1 MAALDVIASE
11 LLKSANEA
19 DLNYKKTRDQAQR
32 DKAVRLR
39 KIVENLRLVTF
50 GASDLDEL
58 TDVTISAPVNGQV
71 LTYNSSTG
79 QWENQANGGGG
90 GVTQIVAG
98 TNISITP
105 AGGTGVVTINADLGS
120 TGDYGS
126 FYSNINQPIVA
137 PNTPQVVTI
146 GSTYE
151 ANGVSTIGGK
161 IYFSN
166 AGKYQFSYVAQ
177 VSSLS
182 NAQETAVFWIRYN
195 GVDYPHSATTITLQP
210 RKTSVLPSEQLMT
223 AIFTGTALNDND
235 YIELWWQSTSATSNL
250 QYVPAS
256 GTYPET
262 PSVIANVI
270 PVGGGGGGES
280 VGSKLYLFNN
290 L

>member
-1 MAALDVIASE
+1 MFRPPTKYSEYLQDVRKSIDYI
-11 LLKSANEA
+11 LK
-19 DLNYKKTRDQAQR
+19 R
-32 DKAVRLR
+32 
-39 KIVENLRLVTF
+39 
-50 GASDLDEL
+50 
-58 TDVTISAPVNGQV
+58 VNAKYV
-71 LTYNSSTG
+71 SK
-79 QWENQANGGGG
+79 
-90 GVTQIVAG
+90 IVAG
-98 TNISITP
+98 TNVTISP
-105 AGGTGVVTINADLGS
+105 ADGTGVVTINADLGS

-126 FYSNINQPIVA
+126 FYSNIDQPIVA

-151 ANGVSTIGGK
+151 ANGVSTVGGK

-182 NAQETAVFWIRYN
+182 NAQETSVFWIRYN

-235 YIELWWQSTSATSNL
+235 YIELWWQSTSTTSKL

-270 PVGGGGGGES
+270 PVGGGGGGGAPTTS
-280 VGSKLYLFNN
+280 NVLIDGGSFTLSENVLIDAGSFV
-290 L
+290 

>member
-1 MAALDVIASE
+1 MFRPPTKYSEYLQDVRKSIDYILKRVNASTV
-11 LLKSANEA
+11 N
-19 DLNYKKTRDQAQR
+19 
-32 DKAVRLR
+32 
-39 KIVENLRLVTF
+39 KIVAGTN
-50 GASDLDEL
+50 
-58 TDVTISAPVNGQV
+58 VTISPADG
-71 LTYNSSTG
+71 TG
-79 QWENQANGGGG
+79 TVTINATGGGGGG

-105 AGGTGVVTINADLGS
+105 DGGTGVVTINADLGS

-151 ANGVSTIGGK
+151 ANGVSTVGGK

-235 YIELWWQSTSATSNL
+235 YIELWWQSTSATSEL

-270 PVGGGGGGES
+270 PVGGGGGGEN

>member
-1 MAALDVIASE
+1 MFRPPTKYSEYLQDVRKSIDYI
-11 LLKSANEA
+11 LK
-19 DLNYKKTRDQAQR
+19 R
-32 DKAVRLR
+32 
-39 KIVENLRLVTF
+39 
-50 GASDLDEL
+50 
-58 TDVTISAPVNGQV
+58 VNAKYV
-71 LTYNSSTG
+71 SK
-79 QWENQANGGGG
+79 
-90 GVTQIVAG
+90 IVAG
-98 TNISITP
+98 TNVTISP
-105 AGGTGVVTINADLGS
+105 ADGTGVVTINADLGG

-126 FYSNINQPIVA
+126 FYSNIDQPIVA

-151 ANGVSTIGGK
+151 ANGVSTVGGK

-182 NAQETAVFWIRYN
+182 NAQETSVFWIRYN

-235 YIELWWQSTSATSNL
+235 YIELWWQSTSATSKL

-270 PVGGGGGGES
+270 PVGGGGGGSEYLS
-280 VGSKLYLFNN
+280 DLMDVNISLPTEGQFLAYNATTGLWENVTADIAPGSGELDIDGGTFLVPGGGFNFDGGSFT
-290 L
+290 